1 MRQKYFVD
9 VVVVECGM
17 DDDDDDDVDVVVVD
31 EDDQTRHL
39 RPQAL
44 LRW

>member
-17 DDDDDDDVDVVVVD
+17 DDNDVDVVVVD
-31 EDDQTRHL
+31 EDDKTRHL

>member
-17 DDDDDDDVDVVVVD
+17 DDDDDDVVVVD
-31 EDDQTRHL
+31 EDDKTRHL

>member
-17 DDDDDDDVDVVVVD
+17 DDDDDDDVIVVD
-31 EDDQTRHL
+31 EDDKTRHL

>member
-17 DDDDDDDVDVVVVD
+17 DDDDDDDVVVVD
-31 EDDQTRHL
+31 EDDKTRHL